1 MENKAHALLAGLFT
15 VVLVIAAILIALWF
29 RRDRTDQVPYEIA
42 TKLSV
47 PGLNPQ
53 AAVRYR
59 GLDVGK
65 VENISFDPQVPGQI
79 LVRLAVKPDTPI
91 TKSTYGTLGYQGVT
105 GIAYVQLD
113 DDGKNPVRIQSSKEQ
128 VARIE
133 MRPSLFD
140 SLQTKGMAILE
151 QTEQLTRRINTMLN
165 PDNQKMIL
173 TAFQNV
179 GRAADELEAIP
190 RQLQPT
196 LAKLPAVADQT
207 SKALVSINA
216 LTKNLDTLSATL
228 QKPNGTLDQLTSTI
242 DQVGLVA
249 NKIELQVL
257 PLAGEARSGIRT
269 LNRTIDNI
277 RDQPQSLLFGAR
289 PGEPGPG
296 EAGFSPP
303 PSR

>member
-29 RRDRTDQVPYEIA
+29 RRDQTDQVPYEIA

-65 VENISFDPQVPGQI
+65 VESISFDPQVPGQI

-113 DDGKNPVRIQSSKEQ
+113 DDGKNPVRIESNENQ

-140 SLQTKGMAILE
+140 SLQIKGIAILT
-151 QTEQLTRRINTMLN
+151 QTEELTRRINTMLN

-173 TAFQNV
+173 SAFENV
-179 GRAADELEAIP
+179 GRAADQIEAIP

-196 LAKLPAVADQT
+196 LAKLPAVTDQANKT
-207 SKALVSINA
+207 LASIA
-216 LTKNLDTLSATL
+216 TLSKNLDTLSTSL
-228 QKPNGTLDQLTSTI
+228 QAPNGTLDQLTATI
-242 DQVGLVA
+242 DQIGLVA
-249 NKIELQVL
+249 TKFELQVL
-257 PLAGEARSGIRT
+257 PLANDGRSSMRS
-269 LNRTIDNI
+269 LNRTLDTL
-277 RDQPQSLLFGAR
+277 REQPESLLFGTH
-289 PGEPGPG
+289 PPEPGPG
-296 EAGFSPP
+296 ESGFRPHA
-303 PSR
+303 R